1 MTTYAVGREKI
12 REYAHAV
19 GETDPR
25 YLDPEKARGA
35 GYPSASCASTVISRL
50 PFSAPEIGQPSAAP

>member
-1 MTTYAVGREKI
+1 MTTYTVGREKI

-25 YLDPEKARGA
+25 YLDPQEAFLAVLEMGDE
-35 GYPSASCASTVISRL
+35 S
-50 PFSAPEIGQPSAAP
+50 